1 MTRLRE
7 GLIDDPAAWATLRR
21 RVLTKAVEYSEVT
34 LTRLRA
40 RLDELPPAPN
50 GQYSNGSAQRGSRT
64 SEPAPPPAV
73 GPPPPPPPVGP
84 PPPPPAVGPP
94 PPPPAV
100 GPAPPEPSVGPPPPP
115 PSVGPALPGPTISPW
130 VPHEVAEAHPQPA
143 EPMRKWATR
152 RRSAHAAARAH
163 PASAQSSMPGAKPA
177 RTRRRTVIVALVVSI
192 VLLAAAA
199 AGALLYFHPWHSTS
213 PAPAPPATAT
223 RAFSLPA
230 LRHNRPR
237 RFSIV
242 LTRMGLV
249 TRESVDRMATGG

>member
-94 PPPPAV
+94 PPPPA
-100 GPAPPEPSVGPPPPP
+100 VGPPPPP

>member
-73 GPPPPPPPVGP
+73 GPPPPPP
-84 PPPPPAVGPP
+84 A
-94 PPPPAV
+94 
-100 GPAPPEPSVGPPPPP
+100 VGPPPPP

-177 RTRRRTVIVALVVSI
+177 RTRRRAVIVALVVSI